1 MAIMNSTQEVANHLK
16 SLLTLLHEEKE
27 ALIHNDGN
35 AIAQI
40 VESKKSYI
48 EELSNLKGLDI
59 QDNNKIMAIIEQING
74 LQETNLLL
82 TKQALSFQNNL
93 LESMSKNVQGSAST
107 YSPKGNYESK
117 NTINLIDQSV

>member
-1 MAIMNSTQEVANHLK
+1 MMNRTQELANHLK
-16 SLLTLLHEEKE
+16 SILALLHEEKE

-40 VESKKSYI
+40 VERKKNHI
-48 EELSNLKGLDI
+48 EKLSNLNGLNI
-59 QDNNKIMAIIEQING
+59 QDDKEIMAIIRQINE

-93 LESMSKNVQGSAST
+93 LESMAKNVQNSAST
-107 YSPKGNYESK
+107 YSPKGSYESK
-117 NTINLIDQSV
+117 NTVNLIDQSV

>member
-1 MAIMNSTQEVANHLK
+1 MNSTQELANHLK
-16 SLLTLLHEEKE
+16 SILTLLHEEKE

-59 QDNNKIMAIIEQING
+59 QDNNKIMAIIEQINE

-82 TKQALSFQNNL
+82 TKQALRFQNNL
-93 LESMSKNVQGSAST
+93 LESMSKNVQGSTNT
-107 YSPKGNYESK
+107 YSPKGSYESK

>member
-1 MAIMNSTQEVANHLK
+1 MNSTQELANHLK
-16 SLLTLLHEEKE
+16 SILTLLYEEKE

-48 EELSNLKGLDI
+48 EELSNVKDLNI
-59 QDNNKIMAIIEQING
+59 QNNNKIMAIIEQING

>member
-1 MAIMNSTQEVANHLK
+1 MAIMNSTQELANHLK
-16 SLLTLLHEEKE
+16 SILTLLYEEKE

-48 EELSNLKGLDI
+48 EELSNVKDLNI
-59 QDNNKIMAIIEQING
+59 QNNNKIMAIIEQING